1 MQPPRPLAIP
11 IGHLSPVISITTLPP
26 NVSRLSPNVSR
37 QGPGRFG
44 ITPRWLGSI
53 AQAAIW
59 WCEPPLQGMA
69 QGTIRPSPT
78 REPDSDRR
86 DVEDE

>member
-1 MQPPRPLAIP
+1 
-11 IGHLSPVISITTLPP
+11 
-26 NVSRLSPNVSR
+26 
-37 QGPGRFG
+37 
-44 ITPRWLGSI
+44 
-53 AQAAIW
+53 
-59 WCEPPLQGMA
+59 MA